1 VCGSH
6 ESYLSFD
13 RKKAGA
19 AHIASTADGGEGLST
34 TAREKAKNE
43 LENRTGEMDSEAEDE
58 EVQQWTEPA
67 QRTGQE
73 GQGTEEDAH

>member
-1 VCGSH
+1 MCGSC
-6 ESYLSFD
+6 EAYLSFD

-43 LENRTGEMDSEAEDE
+43 LENRTGETDSEE
-58 EVQQWTEPA
+58 EEEEERQWTEPVLHA
-67 QRTGQE
+67 GQE
-73 GQGTEEDAH
+73 VQGAEEDAD

>member
-43 LENRTGEMDSEAEDE
+43 LENRTGDTDSEAEE
-58 EVQQWTEPA
+58 EERQWMEPV
-67 QRTGQE
+67 RHTGQE
-73 GQGTEEDAH
+73 VQGAQEDAD

>member
-1 VCGSH
+1 VYSRC
-6 ESYLSFD
+6 EANLSLV

-19 AHIASTADGGEGLST
+19 AHIASTVDGGKGLSMM
-34 TAREKAKNE
+34 AREKAKNE